1 MRPTS
6 APHRRTARAFALATL
21 LAIAAGLYP
30 TTVNP
35 WLCIPG
41 LYVAALCAWCSAR
54 YYAAHRR
61 QLAEEAWEAAHV
73 LGAAPAPL
81 YPCCSIS
88 QHSGGVAH
96 DRRRCT
102 DAFHRLTADLA
113 AEQHRSAT

>member
-30 TTVNP
+30 ATVNP

-41 LYVAALCAWCSAR
+41 LYVGALCAWCSAR

-61 QLAEEAWEAAHV
+61 QLAEEGWELEYV
-73 LGAAPAPL
+73 LGRSPAPL
-81 YPCCSIS
+81 YPCCSLS
-88 QHSGGVAH
+88 QHSGGTAH

-102 DAFHRLTADLA
+102 DAFHRLTADLD
-113 AEQHRSAT
+113 AEQPRSTT